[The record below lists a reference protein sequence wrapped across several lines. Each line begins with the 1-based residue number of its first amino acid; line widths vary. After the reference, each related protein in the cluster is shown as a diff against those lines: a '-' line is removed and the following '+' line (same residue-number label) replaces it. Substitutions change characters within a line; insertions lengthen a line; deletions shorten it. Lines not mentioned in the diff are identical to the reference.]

1 MVKIG
6 AKKYVSFRRKQ
17 NLKESH
23 QLLEN
28 IQMLNFYNEEIA
40 NLLGLIFLSFKLN
53 NLFDKIQSLR
63 VKIVFHSETVQIYQ
77 IIQIQTTLSIQQFY

>member
-6 AKKYVSFRRKQ
+6 TKKYVSFRRKQ

-28 IQMLNFYNEEIA
+28 IQMLNYYNGEIA
-40 NLLGLIFLSFKLN
+40 NLYGLIFLHFKLN
-53 NLFDKIQSLR
+53 NLFEKIQNLR
-63 VKIVFHSETVQIYQ
+63 VKIVSHREIAQIYQ
-77 IIQIQTTLSIQQFY
+77 IAQIQTLSTQPFY